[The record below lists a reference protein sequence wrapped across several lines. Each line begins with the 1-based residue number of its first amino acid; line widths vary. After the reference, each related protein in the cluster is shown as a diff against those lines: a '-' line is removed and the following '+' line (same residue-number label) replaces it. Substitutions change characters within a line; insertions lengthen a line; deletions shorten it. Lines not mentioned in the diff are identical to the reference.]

1 MQSSTDTRTSL
12 AVSRGAVTTTEVIT
26 LTDEKGARL
35 PLDKGDH
42 QLVMLTT
49 PPCCGHSGT
58 RPVEPRRLTMFETS
72 EHIQI
77 PYGLNMQFEGSARA
91 AQAVQLT
98 LTPNSHLTYG
108 QIIALGGD
116 FYADP
121 NQAVCDLPPDRRAGK
136 FQQNFDSLVN
146 SGQEAN
152 DIMRVAKRYEFDP
165 IDQAIK
171 KRWSPSGVYVHNA
184 SQGWGLLSDSDRAY
198 DRVTGGVDGGRQG
211 RYLNIAFSN
220 FDHFGTDAVACY
232 LAGHV
237 LAQQTAVNA
246 SRMPAGSDGRKLQLE
261 RAYAI
266 NAFADHFLTDLFA
279 AGHMRTPRRALF
291 NLAANY
297 ATQVLSGLLAQ
308 RMHDEDNKF
317 GVWVQNRAGD
327 RWVAFGDKRYRD
339 RLNAGNRRVVK
350 KAVQRSM
357 DEVWEAFQTGRIR
370 NQDSDVLTYIAN
382 LVWEIANDPTATQH
396 RNDRHNWAPLFWR
409 RPSDG
414 NVMRREDIFNP
425 GDRTFGEYGPWYD
438 PTKWGIS
445 TTIGQ
450 IKLKGTAPMMPPAEY
465 TSAGY
470 PPQPDEA
477 GPSGEVGWPAG
488 PTSVVGG
495 VRVMTGATGPEL
507 RNMQPSDWAVDG
519 EPGPTIS

>member
-1 MQSSTDTRTSL
+1 MQSSADARTSL
-12 AVSRGAVTTTEVIT
+12 AVSRGAVTTTEFVT

-42 QLVMLTT
+42 QLIMLTT
-49 PPCCGHSGT
+49 PPCCGHAGT
-58 RPVEPRRLTMFETS
+58 RPVQPPRLTMFETS
-72 EHIQI
+72 EHILI
-77 PYGLNMQFEGSARA
+77 PYGLNMQLEGGVGA
-91 AQAVQLT
+91 AHAVQLT
-98 LTPNSHLTYG
+98 LTPNFHLTYG

-121 NQAVCDLPPDRRAGK
+121 NQPVCDLPPEQRGPK
-136 FQQNFDSLVN
+136 FAQNFESLAN

-152 DIMRVAKRYEFDP
+152 AIMRVAKRFEFDP

-171 KRWSPSGVYVHNA
+171 KRWSPSGVFVHNA

-198 DRVTGGVDGGRQG
+198 DGVTGGVDGGKSG

-237 LAQQTAVNA
+237 LAQQTAVKA
-246 SRMPAGSDGRKLQLE
+246 SQMPVGSDPRKIQLQ

-291 NLAANY
+291 KLADNY
-297 ATQVLSGLLAQ
+297 LTQAAAGLLAQ

-317 GVWVQNRAGD
+317 GLWVQNRVGD
-327 RWVAFGDKRYRD
+327 KWVAFGDKRYRD
-339 RLNAGNRRVVK
+339 RLNAGNRKVVK

-357 DEVWEAFQTGRIR
+357 DEVWEAFSTGRIR
-370 NQDSDVLTYIAN
+370 NNDSDVLTYVAN
-382 LVWEIANDPTATQH
+382 LVWEIGNEPTASQH
-396 RNDRHNWAPLFWR
+396 RDDRHNWAPLFWR

-414 NVMRREDIFNP
+414 NVMRRNDLFNP
-425 GDRTFGEYGPWYD
+425 GDRSFGPYGGWWD
-438 PTKWGIS
+438 PTVWGIS
-445 TTIGQ
+445 TTIAQ
-450 IKLKGTAPMMPPAEY
+450 IKASGRPPLMPDAEY
-465 TSAGY
+465 TKGGF

-488 PTSVVGG
+488 PTSVVG
-495 VRVMTGATGPEL
+495 VARAMTGVTGPEL
-507 RNMQPSDWAVDG
+507 RNMQPSDWVVDG
-519 EPGPTIS
+519 APGPTIN